1 MNTDHNKI
9 NNFYKKAISTPSDIN
24 EHIETLKKYADEC
37 CHITECGVRKIVS
50 SWAFAESLKN
60 KNNGKLVQIDIKK
73 SPNIQKFIE
82 INKSVNTDIIF
93 YEKSDLECPIES
105 TDLLFIDTWHVY
117 GQLKRELNI
126 WNRYV
131 KKYIIM
137 HDTEIDGIRG
147 ETIRNGWDAEKQ
159 SKETGIPINEINKG
173 LKPAIDEFLE
183 EHSEWKIDNI
193 YKNCNGLTI
202 LKRDIN
208 RNTKYDLIITVAAS
222 RSDIYDQLIS
232 VYWKPFIKYLK
243 QHKYRIKIFLIF
255 GNVNID
261 DLHLD
266 NEDVIITNSK
276 ENVIPGVLIKT
287 INSFNYIH
295 NNYEYKHIL
304 RTNLSSFFILK
315 ELINVHKSLS
325 HRNIYAGIIGNYYN
339 ISFVS
344 GAGFWLSS
352 DNIAF
357 LLDNKQKLCYNL
369 FDDVAIGKLLKNK
382 NKTSLKRYD
391 LTNNIYNPNIL
402 DKIIESKIYHI
413 RIKNEL
419 DRTIDIKYMKKFT
432 SKLSENSNLSEI

>member
-1 MNTDHNKI
+1 MNTDYNKI
-9 NNFYKKAISTPSDIN
+9 SNFYKKAISTPSDIN

-37 CHITECGVRKIVS
+37 SHITECGVREIVS

-60 KNNGKLVQIDIKK
+60 KNNGKLVQIDTKK

-82 INKSVNTDIIF
+82 INKSVNTDVIF
-93 YEKSDLECPIES
+93 YEQSDLECPIES
-105 TDLLFIDTWHVY
+105 TDLFFIDTWHVY
-117 GQLKRELNI
+117 GQLKRELDR
-126 WNRYV
+126 WHKSV

-147 ETIRNGWDAEKQ
+147 ETIRNRWDAEKQ

-193 YKNCNGLTI
+193 YKNCNGLTV
-202 LKRDIN
+202 LKRYIN
-208 RNTKYDLIITVAAS
+208 RNTNYDLIITVIAS
-222 RSDIYDQLIS
+222 RSHIYDQLML

-243 QHKYRIKIFLIF
+243 HHKYRIKIFLIF

-266 NEDVIITNSK
+266 NEDVIINNTK
-276 ENVIPGVLIKT
+276 ENLIPGILIKT
-287 INSFNYIH
+287 LNSFDYIH

-304 RTNLSSFFILK
+304 RTNLSSFFIL
-315 ELINVHKSLS
+315 EQLINVHKSLS
-325 HRNIYAGIIGNYYN
+325 HKNIYAGMVGNYYN

-344 GAGFWLSS
+344 GTGFWISS
-352 DNIAF
+352 DNIEF
-357 LLDNKQKLCYNL
+357 LLDNKLNL
-369 FDDVAIGKLLKNK
+369 DHNLIDDVAIGKLLQKH
-382 NKTSLKRYD
+382 NKTPLQRYD

-413 RIKNEL
+413 RIKNPL
-419 DRTIDIKYMKKFT
+419 DRSIDVKYMKNIT
-432 SKLSENSNLSEI
+432 SKLFTYTNSPS